1 MPKRTGINSNYIRQ
15 CSLGKLKIK
24 QKPKKIYYY
33 HFSSGIY
40 VFTFLFVLKVNSH
53 SQNWLNLINFFFV
66 FFPLLFLCIQIE
78 CKQFFHYIF
87 WLFSEKYHSNVKKTL
102 DFVLVQSETIKWLR
116 VHGKRKKIERC
127 VWYCLLSHRG
137 YLYIFS
143 KTTFSPSAS
152 KRKCN
157 GNERTEKKLHGKKSN
172 LRDNTFWML
181 LERRANSVAQRE
193 TFCSFFHRIQSQR
206 NIFFLCSLFG
216 GDYDRVR
223 MWCYF
228 YGYFLLA
235 VRIFDFPHSWNFI
248 AQRHVIPF
256 W

>member
-1 MPKRTGINSNYIRQ
+1 MFFFH
-15 CSLGKLKIK
+15 CCFCAFKL
-24 QKPKKIYYY
+24 
-33 HFSSGIY
+33 
-40 VFTFLFVLKVNSH
+40 NA
-53 SQNWLNLINFFFV
+53 NNFFIT
-66 FFPLLFLCIQIE
+66 FFGFLVKNTIQTLKKHWILFWFKA
-78 CKQFFHYIF
+78 KQ
-87 WLFSEKYHSNVKKTL
+87 SNDYVYTGN
-102 DFVLVQSETIKWLR
+102 E
-116 VHGKRKKIERC
+116 KKIERC

-143 KTTFSPSAS
+143 KTTFSLSAS